1 MKRLIGY
8 YNYLVIS
15 VKEHVKLRLIYP
27 YNQKFKQIK
36 SVIPKSIE
44 IGEGVKIMESTRI
57 LSHLERIG
65 NHVHIGRD
73 TYIGI
78 CKSIGSFSSIS
89 FDVKLGID
97 SHPFYF
103 VSSSPYFY
111 AKYRGFVE
119 EDLSNPLDRGL
130 TEVGCDVL
138 IGTQAMILSGV
149 KLGHGCIIG
158 AGSVVNKSVPPYA
171 IVRGIPGKVVAY
183 RFDEITIQKLLKSK
197 WWDFTEEQLVK
208 YKSKMGAVEEFIKAL
223 EDDGII

>member
-1 MKRLIGY
+1 MSFINSY
-8 YNYLVIS
+8 YNYILER
-15 VKEHVKLRLIYP
+15 VKTHVKLHIVYP
-27 YNQKFKQIK
+27 QNEKFKRIK
-36 SVIPKSIE
+36 SVIPKTVS
-44 IGEGVKIMESTRI
+44 IGEDVRIMPKIRI
-57 LSHLERIG
+57 LNHLQHIG
-65 NHVHIGRD
+65 DHVFIGRD
-73 TYIGI
+73 TYVGF
-78 CKSIGSFSSIS
+78 CKSIGSYTCIS

-158 AGSVVNKSVPPYA
+158 AGSVVNKNVPPYA

-183 RFDEITIQKLLKSK
+183 RFDEETIQKLLKSK
-197 WWDFTEEQLVK
+197 WWEFSKEQLIK
-208 YKSKMGAVEEFIKAL
+208 YKPYMNQVEKFIEQL
-223 EDDGII
+223 EHDNII